1 MNAGTPIVADRPR
14 YVARLSNGKEKFFVT
29 GDGTLSPERC
39 DGHMFV
45 FHADARNCAERAA
58 QIVAIELGTN
68 WEGDWED
75 CEKVRA
81 TAPVTN

>member
-14 YVARLSNGKEKFFVT
+14 YVARLSNGKETLFVT
-29 GDGTLSPERC
+29 GARTLSPERS

-58 QIVAIELGTN
+58 QIAASVLGGN

-75 CEKVRA
+75 CEKVMG
-81 TAPVTN
+81 TAPVSN